1 MSRPAGCQIQ
11 DRLIL
16 LCLCCAHPLCCKQT
30 SLRFAIDGC
39 CAHSLHC
46 QHTTDQPVPYCTAGR
61 ACCAHPLCCQ
71 HVMLTNTIGQLL
83 CTFNQCLPGLAAMQ
97 TFLLHGLSSASPL
110 TRRREAP
117 HGACFQNNA
126 AFWEN
131 PENSAKFSKNSAK
144 IRQNS
149 GKIRKHL

>member
-1 MSRPAGCQIQ
+1 MPNSRPFNSAMFV
-11 DRLIL
+11 
-16 LCLCCAHPLCCKQT
+16 LCTSLCCKQT

-117 HGACFQNNA
+117 HGACFQKNA
-126 AFWEN
+126 AFWDTK
-131 PENSAKFSKNSAK
+131 SRKNLVK
-144 IRQNS
+144 I
-149 GKIRKHL
+149 